1 MANNTATNAFYF
13 NFCNAF
19 AKQFNA
25 DLTDASIKALGQN
38 VKADAKNIL
47 KVTNLGIAKFQSEK
61 AKYTK
66 TSANKYAAITEKLN
80 KSLES
85 DVVAQINAYIE
96 TYLGYCSK
104 KGKNIIAYTNDN
116 GDEAEYE
123 YTPLEEQADEDV
135 VIDAD
140 EDEDD
145 DIADQIE
152 AVPAK
157 TVQKQSGIKK
167 PITFNDDDDDI
178 APPTSR
184 KSTTRIATSKTS
196 KGGAKGAAAQKT
208 SSKASVQLDKKW
220 LQLTVQRGAENVNSY
235 FNESIVKSD
244 LINKANPLTDCE
256 GDDAE
261 INKTILAEYGKM
273 YKELAAAM
281 RADKEKAAAKAKKTT
296 TTTKAKVE
304 IPTNKEID
312 AFVVAACDALNA
324 ESALLDHY
332 DAAGED
338 VSKIECKPLNKAFES
353 VHILSITRK
362 VLDGKKT
369 KNELE
374 QFTATLDK
382 TTIAD
387 IKKNYKKKQLKQTIT
402 GTELLKSL
410 IQMDKIDNEELGE
423 LIQAFYDAYIALTD
437 IIAKIKKIKMGV
449 SVFNSDV
456 YFNTDNA
463 FTYDINTEFKA
474 VHPVEAL
481 IYKSLG
487 LFTGKY
493 VTEAQN
499 RSVQT
504 VESSSMYRSFLHIA
518 LHDFTKPISAKIFET
533 IFNNRFSYIEGKEI
547 PKLIRNAFTQAA
559 GNLSMY
565 LDENENDEIAKL
577 WFNIVKADTFIR
589 GLINNYQLSKSFLA
603 AFKALYSNKLSYKL
617 YVGPLY
623 PISFLFTP
631 FMLKLD
637 DTKCDK
643 EMAKLF
649 KEYIEGKA
657 KTVSTAFNKKFFNE
671 CTEQFMAAGD
681 WIYYLKQNLKDN
693 NSVGDDLR
701 IMSILFNKFDKGE
714 IEEDEKATKEKKG
727 SEDEENEENDEENDE
742 EGEEDKDEE

>member
-1 MANNTATNAFYF
+1 MTNNTSVNAFYF

-25 DLTDASIKALGQN
+25 DLTPAAIKILGIN

-47 KVTNLGIAKFQSEK
+47 SIVNTGTAKFTTEK

-66 TSANKYAAITEKLN
+66 NSVNKYTAITEKLN
-80 KSLES
+80 KSLEP
-85 DVVAQINAYIE
+85 DVVEQIDSFIE

-104 KGKNIIAYTNDN
+104 QSKNIIVYNNDE
-116 GDEAEYE
+116 DSVKYE

-135 VIDAD
+135 VIDE

-145 DIADQIE
+145 DIVDKIK
-152 AVPAK
+152 AVTTK
-157 TVQKQSGIKK
+157 TPKQSGIKK
-167 PITFNDDDDDI
+167 PVTFDDDDEDDDI

-184 KSTTRIATSKTS
+184 KSTTRVVTTNTSRSGPKS
-196 KGGAKGAAAQKT
+196 AVQKT
-208 SSKASVQLDKKW
+208 PSKASVQLDAKW
-220 LQLTVQRGAENVNSY
+220 LQLTAQRGAENVNSH

-244 LINKANPLTDCE
+244 LINKTNPLTDCD
-256 GDDAE
+256 GDAAE
-261 INKTILAEYGKM
+261 INQTILTEYGNM
-273 YKELAAAM
+273 YKELAAVM
-281 RADKEKAAAKAKKTT
+281 RAEKTAAKAKKTT
-296 TTTKAKVE
+296 TSKSEVE
-304 IPTNKEID
+304 IPTNKEIG
-312 AFVVAACDALNA
+312 AFVTAACDALNA
-324 ESALLDHY
+324 ESALLNY
-332 DAAGED
+332 FDAAGET
-338 VSKIECKPLNKAFES
+338 VSKIECKSLNKAFEN
-353 VHILSITRK
+353 VHILSITSK
-362 VLDGKKT
+362 VPDGKKT
-369 KNELE
+369 KSELK
-374 QFTATLDK
+374 QYTATLNK
-382 TTIAD
+382 ATTVD
-387 IKKNYKKKQLKQTIT
+387 IKKNYKKKQLKQTVT
-402 GTELLKSL
+402 GGQLLEQL
-410 IQMDKIDNEELGE
+410 IQIDEIDNKELKALVE
-423 LIQAFYDAYIALTD
+423 LMYDSYIALVD
-437 IIAKIKKIKMGV
+437 IIAKITKIKMGI
-449 SVFNSDV
+449 SIFKSDL
-456 YFNTDNA
+456 YFNTDNV

-474 VHPVEAL
+474 THPVEAL

-493 VTEAQN
+493 VTETQN

-504 VESSSMYRSFLHIA
+504 VDASSIHRSFLHIA
-518 LHDFTKPISAKIFET
+518 LHDFTKPISARIFET

-589 GLINNYQLSKSFLA
+589 GLINNYQLSKTFLT

-649 KEYIEGKA
+649 KEYIESKA

-671 CTEQFMAAGD
+671 CTEQFMATGD

-693 NSVGDDLR
+693 DSVGDDLR
-701 IMSILFNKFDKGE
+701 IMSILYNKFDKCE
-714 IEEDEKATKEKKG
+714 IEEDEKGTKEKKG
-727 SEDEENEENDEENDE
+727 SEDEENDE
-742 EGEEDKDEE
+742 EGEENDDNDDNEENDE